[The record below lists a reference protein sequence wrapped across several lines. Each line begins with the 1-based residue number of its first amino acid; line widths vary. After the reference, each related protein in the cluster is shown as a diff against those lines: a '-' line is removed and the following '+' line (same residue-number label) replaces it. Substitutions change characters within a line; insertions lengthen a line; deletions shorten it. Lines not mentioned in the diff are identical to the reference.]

1 MLKDFI
7 NYLKN
12 RKDIA
17 YPSNQLYFGSLA
29 NFDVTTKNGHIHSS
43 RTMNGYFFMRELTPK
58 EKRKYIHQNYGS
70 YISDLPEYIRYNHEN
85 IRFFYVFTLNKVI
98 PELSHNDVMMMDH
111 GYVESVCNPV
121 PVASLNKKNNIPE
134 YISKGQMQELE
145 TSCNINN
152 PSM

>member
-43 RTMNGYFFMRELTPK
+43 RTMNGYFFMKELTPK
-58 EKRKYIHQNYGS
+58 EKASIYIKTMVHTF
-70 YISDLPEYIRYNHEN
+70 LTCLN
-85 IRFFYVFTLNKVI
+85 IYDTIMKI
-98 PELSHNDVMMMDH
+98 
-111 GYVESVCNPV
+111 
-121 PVASLNKKNNIPE
+121 
-134 YISKGQMQELE
+134 
-145 TSCNINN
+145 
-152 PSM
+152 